1 MKQKLF
7 IGCYNKSVYLT
18 FFGVLAS
25 LLGMYCV
32 NDVKF
37 ALVCLVIAG
46 ICDMFDGKIA
56 RMCKR
61 TEQEKEFGIQLDSLC
76 DVISF
81 VVFPSIFLM
90 EYGDILVFTTDK
102 MSEDIAI
109 MLIAGFYLVAGIER
123 LGWFNITT
131 DGATKYFSGLP
142 VTTIAIILPLI
153 YLIFGNS
160 VYFGLSVLVAEF
172 ITGVLFISNFKLK
185 KPNVTWSISLVIVA
199 LAIIVL
205 NYIIK

>member
-1 MKQKLF
+1 
-7 IGCYNKSVYLT
+7 
-18 FFGVLAS
+18 
-25 LLGMYCV
+25 MYCV

-185 KPNVTWSISLVIVA
+185 KPNVTWSIGLVIVA